1 MKKHLGFIVSLL
13 IILACGAYPIVT
25 GSPMAREDMFVM
37 LSYIGLALSLNV
49 LMGFTGYVSFGHVV
63 FFGIGGYTTFALIY
77 HYGIGLVPA
86 LIAGGLVAALI
97 AGLLG
102 MAVLNLR
109 GAYFAIATIGINEA
123 FKTLISNIDY
133 LGGAEGLFFNLRKAY
148 SPYGGSQKALWYSF
162 IILVIVTLT
171 ALIVS
176 FLVKR
181 SKFGLGLFSIRE
193 DEDAAKVLGI
203 NTKLYKTLAFMISAF
218 FPGIIG
224 GLFFFKN
231 GSIDPNSAFHL
242 LKSVE
247 MIFMVMLGGI
257 GTIFGP
263 VVGALTYEEIRSY
276 LLINPTFKDLHL
288 AISGVI
294 LLLIVLFIPDGIVGF
309 LRRKVKFFKEVF
321 E

>member
-1 MKKHLGFIVSLL
+1 MKKYFGFILSL
-13 IILACGAYPIVT
+13 IILAGCGVYPLLT
-25 GSPMAREDMFVM
+25 GSPMARENMFLL
-37 LSYIGLALSLNV
+37 LSYVGLALSLNI

-77 HYGIGLVPA
+77 HYGMNLIPALLIGGLVSA
-86 LIAGGLVAALI
+86 LIATLIGL
-97 AGLLG
+97 
-102 MAVLNLR
+102 AVLNLR

-123 FKTLISNIDY
+123 FRALISNVDY

-148 SPYGGSQKALWYSF
+148 SAYGGSQKALWISF
-162 IILVIVTLT
+162 ILLTVITVMV
-171 ALIVS
+171 LIVN
-176 FLVKR
+176 FLIKH

-203 NTKLYKTLAFMISAF
+203 NTALYKTVAFAISAF
-218 FPGIIG
+218 FPGVIG

-231 GSIDPNSAFHL
+231 GSIDPGSAFHL

-257 GTIFGP
+257 GTVFGP
-263 VVGALTYEEIRSY
+263 VIGAITYEQIRAF
-276 LLINPTFKDLHL
+276 LLVNPTFKDLHL
-288 AISGVI
+288 AISGVV
-294 LLLIVLFIPDGIVGF
+294 LLLIVLFVPEGIVGF
-309 LRRKVKFFKEVF
+309 LRKRFKFFREVF